1 MTLVSILLL
10 LLIAAVA
17 GSIGQ
22 ALAGYSMGG
31 CLLSIV
37 VGFIGAVLGL
47 WLARE
52 LGLPEPLPIT
62 VGGETFPLLW
72 SIIGS
77 ALFAAVIGLLTRRRI
92 VWR

>member
-10 LLIAAVA
+10 LLIAAIA

-62 VGGETFPLLW
+62 IGGETFPLLW
-72 SIIGS
+72 SIVGS
-77 ALFAAVIGLLTRRRI
+77 ALFAAVVGLLTRRRI
-92 VWR
+92 WG

>member
-10 LLIAAVA
+10 LLIAAIA

-72 SIIGS
+72 SIVGS
-77 ALFAAVIGLLTRRRI
+77 ALFAAIIGLLTRRRI
-92 VWR
+92 WG

>member
-10 LLIAAVA
+10 LLIAAIA

-72 SIIGS
+72 SIVGS

-92 VWR
+92 WG